1 MTLDDDMEWME
12 DYGKDYY
19 YFRAHPD
26 EIYSKHKNGFVAL
39 ENLKVYPDARI
50 NRAFHP
56 SYHLVSKRYEIK
68 GAPSF
73 LFLLRHVPIRYSL
86 TFFGTVPFSCI
97 L

>member
-1 MTLDDDMEWME
+1 MTLDDDMEWMK

-19 YFRAHPD
+19 YFHAHPD

-39 ENLKVYPDARI
+39 ENLKVYHDARI

-68 GAPSF
+68 GAHRF
-73 LFLLRHVPIRYSL
+73 YSSL
-86 TFFGTVPFSCI
+86 DMCPLGIP
-97 L
+97 